1 MKASRIIYIV
11 LILFYGCK
19 SKQKLSPNLYPN
31 CKYANYTKGETKLKY
46 DSLSVDFNWI
56 KIKTKVDVEFEAK
69 NNSFQLQL
77 RIKKDSLVF
86 AKISK
91 SGITGIRILA
101 TKDSVFYVDKLN
113 KQYFE
118 GVYSD
123 IEKLLNVNIPFQF
136 LQNIFLG
143 EPTFL
148 YEDDGQ
154 KKIIEPLIEYS
165 SNVFDQT
172 ENYSAF
178 QQIQSFTCDSLKLQ
192 KIGLK
197 DWKTKKEIQVE
208 YKTPS
213 DINGYSLNKNIEL
226 KGFQENKLFILA
238 DIELKRIKTFNNL
251 TAPLDIPDDYTK
263 MEIK

>member
-1 MKASRIIYIV
+1 MKVSKVIFIV
-11 LILFYGCK
+11 LILFFGCK
-19 SKQKLSPNLYPN
+19 PKQKLIKNLYPN
-31 CKYANYTKGETKLKY
+31 CKYAGYTKSDAQLKL
-46 DSLSVDFNWI
+46 DSLSIDFNWM
-56 KIKTKVDVEFEAK
+56 KIKTKVDVDFENK
-69 NNSFQLQL
+69 NHSFQLQL
-77 RIKKDSLVF
+77 RIKNDSLVF

-123 IEKLLNVNIPFQF
+123 IENLLNINVPFQF
-136 LQNIFLG
+136 LQNVFLA

-154 KKIIEPLIEYS
+154 KKVLEPFIEYS
-165 SNVFDQT
+165 SNVFNQT

-178 QQIQSFTCDSLKLQ
+178 HQTQSFTCDSLKLQ
-192 KIGLK
+192 KVGFK

-208 YKTPS
+208 YKKPS
-213 DINGYSLNKNIEL
+213 DINGYPLNKKIELKGLQENKPFILSNIEL
-226 KGFQENKLFILA
+226 KRVKI
-238 DIELKRIKTFNNL
+238 FNEL

>member
-1 MKASRIIYIV
+1 MKVSKVIFIV
-11 LILFYGCK
+11 LILFFGCK
-19 SKQKLSPNLYPN
+19 PKQKLIKNLYPN
-31 CKYANYTKGETKLKY
+31 CKYAGYTKSDAQLKL
-46 DSLSVDFNWI
+46 DSLSIDFNWM
-56 KIKTKVDVEFEAK
+56 KIKTKVDVDFENK
-69 NNSFQLQL
+69 NHSFQLQL
-77 RIKKDSLVF
+77 RIKNDSLVF

-123 IEKLLNVNIPFQF
+123 IENLLNINVPFQF
-136 LQNIFLG
+136 LQNVFLA

-154 KKIIEPLIEYS
+154 KKVLEPFIEYS
-165 SNVFDQT
+165 SNVFNQT

-178 QQIQSFTCDSLKLQ
+178 HQTQSFTCDSLKLQ
-192 KIGLK
+192 KVGFK

-208 YKTPS
+208 YKKPS
-213 DINGYSLNKNIEL
+213 DINGYPLNKKIELKGLQENKPFILSNIEL
-226 KGFQENKLFILA
+226 KRVKIFNK
-238 DIELKRIKTFNNL
+238 L

>member
-1 MKASRIIYIV
+1 MKVSKVIFIV
-11 LILFYGCK
+11 LILFFGCK
-19 SKQKLSPNLYPN
+19 PKQKLIKNLYPN
-31 CKYANYTKGETKLKY
+31 CKYAGYTKSDAQLKL
-46 DSLSVDFNWI
+46 DSLSIDFNWM
-56 KIKTKVDVEFEAK
+56 KIKTKVDVDFENK
-69 NNSFQLQL
+69 NHSFQLQL
-77 RIKKDSLVF
+77 RIKNDSLVF

-123 IEKLLNVNIPFQF
+123 IENLLNINVPFQF
-136 LQNIFLG
+136 LQNVFLA

-154 KKIIEPLIEYS
+154 KKVLEPFIEYS
-165 SNVFDQT
+165 SNVFNQT

-178 QQIQSFTCDSLKLQ
+178 HQTQSFTCDSLKLQ
-192 KIGLK
+192 KVGFK

-208 YKTPS
+208 YKKPS
-213 DINGYSLNKNIEL
+213 DINGYPLNKKIELKGLQENKPFILSNIEL
-226 KGFQENKLFILA
+226 KRVKI
-238 DIELKRIKTFNNL
+238 FNDL